1 MEKKDPLNMPEGSVR
16 AILALLLTV
25 GILIYVLAYDQFPG
39 ELISVLGV
47 VVGFYFGQRLNE
59 NTRTTNKS
67 AKKRTV

>member
-1 MEKKDPLNMPEGSVR
+1 MPEGSVR